1 MRLPEGSP
9 PPKGAFAPFTTEPV
23 ARPRGGY
30 CRPVCLLEGDQ
41 PLTRKQTCGCP
52 QAWHFLWIRCTFGIP
67 YPQIRPTDNPDL
79 SRYVVASTPL
89 SRTEQTLQKLTPT
102 VTARGQ
108 SPLKGA
114 HAPLTTGRLPGPVGD
129 TSAGSVCPA
138 RGGTCHH

>member
-1 MRLPEGSP
+1 VRLPEGSP

-30 CRPVCLLEGDQ
+30 CRLVCLLEGDQ
-41 PLTRKQTCGCP
+41 PLLESRPVVAHRPGLFP
-52 QAWHFLWIRCTFGIP
+52 RIRCTFGIP